1 MFVCVSHGCGPACVC
16 GGGDVISVC
25 WSPAAWCLR
34 NEGVS
39 SVLLG
44 ASNTDQLMENI
55 GAIQVRPLNL
65 LLCFSFFAV
74 AAEHIK
80 SFPFSKE
87 WDGGHLIGFIFV
99 PSSAKRQ
106 LFRSRV
112 QLVLLGSSPLHA
124 LLLYC
129 TTLIRSAQYHL
140 PRGLDTSSRPL
151 LSLLIRLA
159 LLMGFA
165 YWWGFGCSLHIIPG
179 PQWRASPPTVSSSL
193 MLCLHS
199 WLCLRLCTLNPLPLC
214 TFDISASKCYSHISR
229 GVCSFLLAR
238 PFYPKPRIRTQSHM

>member
-1 MFVCVSHGCGPACVC
+1 MGRRPSNRIHICAFQREAAALPLPSAACPP
-16 GGGDVISVC
+16 GQLT
-25 WSPAAWCLR
+25 AA
-34 NEGVS
+34 
-39 SVLLG
+39 
-44 ASNTDQLMENI
+44 
-55 GAIQVRPLNL
+55 
-65 LLCFSFFAV
+65 
-74 AAEHIK
+74 
-80 SFPFSKE
+80 
-87 WDGGHLIGFIFV
+87 
-99 PSSAKRQ
+99 
-106 LFRSRV
+106 RS
-112 QLVLLGSSPLHA
+112 
-124 LLLYC
+124 LYC

-140 PRGLDTSSRPL
+140 PRGLETSSRPL